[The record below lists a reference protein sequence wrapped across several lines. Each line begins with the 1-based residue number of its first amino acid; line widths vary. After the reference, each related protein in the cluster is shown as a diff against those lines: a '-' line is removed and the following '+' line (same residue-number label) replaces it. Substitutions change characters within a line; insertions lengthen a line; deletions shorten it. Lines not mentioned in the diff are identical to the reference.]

1 MRLAPSLHRL
11 GQPIV
16 ACYLLDE
23 AGAVTIIDAG
33 VPAYYAD
40 LAAELA
46 AMGRTIEDV
55 RALVLT
61 HGHDD
66 HTGFAERLHAEHDV
80 PVSIH
85 ALDAALARRE
95 VGNPAAGMGERK
107 LRCLLHYMLWLVR
120 RGGLRTKALAEVGT
134 LEPGATLDVPGAL
147 RVIPM
152 PGHTPGS
159 VAFHAPAHDALFTG
173 DALVT
178 DAVINER
185 RGPQVSPFAADPDE
199 ALASLANI
207 EAIEAH
213 WLLPGHGEPWTG
225 GVAAAVAATREV
237 GVAHLARKK
246 QKR

>member
-11 GQPIV
+11 GDEIV
-16 ACYLLDE
+16 CCYLLEE
-23 AGAVTIIDAG
+23 AGEVTLVDAG

-40 LAAELA
+40 LTAELA

-66 HTGFAERLHAEHDV
+66 HYGFAERLRAEHGV

-85 ALDAALARRE
+85 ELDAPLARGQAR
-95 VGNPAAGMGERK
+95 NPAAGMGERK
-107 LRCLLHYMLWLVR
+107 LRCLLRYMLWGIR
-120 RGGLRTKALAEVGT
+120 HGAMRTKALTEVGT
-134 LEPGATLDVPGAL
+134 LDPGTTLDVPGAL

-159 VAFHAPAHDALFTG
+159 VAFHAPGHDALFVG

-178 DAVINER
+178 DAVINRR
-185 RGPQVSPFAADPDE
+185 RGPQICPFTADPDQ

-207 EAIEAH
+207 EPIEAH
-213 WLLPGHGEPWTG
+213 WLLPGHGSPWTDG
-225 GVAAAVAATREV
+225 VATAVAAARDV
-237 GVAHLARKK
+237 GIAHLARPKH
-246 QKR
+246 

>member
-11 GQPIV
+11 GEEIV
-16 ACYLLDE
+16 GCYLVEE

-40 LAAELA
+40 LTAELA
-46 AMGRTIEDV
+46 AMGRTIDDV
-55 RALVLT
+55 RALLLT

-66 HTGFAERLHAEHDV
+66 HYGFAERLRVEHVV

-85 ALDAALARRE
+85 ELDAGLARRE
-95 VGNPAAGMGERK
+95 ARNPSAGMGERK
-107 LRCLLHYMLWLVR
+107 LGSLLHYLVWLAR
-120 RGGLRTKALAEVGT
+120 HGAMRAKPLTEVGT
-134 LEPGATLDVPGAL
+134 FEPGATLDVPGAL
-147 RVIPM
+147 RVIHM

-159 VAFHAPAHDALFTG
+159 VAFHASAHDALFVG

-185 RGPQVSPFAADPDE
+185 HGPQICPFAADPDE

-207 EAIEAH
+207 EPLEAH
-213 WLLPGHGEPWTG
+213 WLLPGHGSPWTD
-225 GVAAAVAATREV
+225 GVAAAVAAARRV
-237 GVAHLARKK
+237 GIGHLARP
-246 QKR
+246 KR